1 MVAIP
6 ARAAASARTA
16 LPTKFNVLILPAVP
30 TILPSSRTVI
40 PSIAPWDAALTQ
52 VGAEPEPAD
61 CNT

>member
-6 ARAAASARTA
+6 ARAAASANTA
-16 LPTKFNVLILPAVP
+16 LPTKLSVLILLAVP
-30 TILPSSRTVI
+30 TVDPSSCTVI
-40 PSIAPWDAALTQ
+40 PSIAPEDAALTQ